1 MRIEDIDRQFREL
14 AACIADG
21 ESAFTNGDFVLAVE
35 KYSNALPLLLSSYG
49 ETHEDS
55 LLCLN
60 RLTACYISLR
70 KYDDALPLLRRLV
83 ATKVKIAD
91 ANDPDIVQIYFN
103 LATTS
108 ARLGRLEEAKEAYTI
123 SLALA
128 ERQYGPKSTFVA
140 SILESYAALVKR
152 EFPDS
157 EEAKRLHEQL
167 LELRANMVE
176 QSTSLKF
183 KKLTLEGDQLAS
195 LGAKNA
201 SKSDRN
207 FSALKNSTQQA
218 EGLSS
223 SSIRETRETARKTPI
238 LSFGVAAVILCVA
251 LVLLLRGL
259 DPESFKTIFSQFGVA
274 LNRQTTGDTK
284 DSADSTRP
292 AEEVERHE
300 VYEAADGKKRM
311 TLLNETEAQL
321 TTRDNKLSGRYDES
335 DAVCSF
341 KPRSQATTFTFQ
353 RVPAGLIDPEGT
365 TLYGRDASEL
375 VVCVKMRQLAKA
387 VQKYCDRFQQFP
399 TKIDAILAEDPELAY
414 TNPYTGKVV
423 VPVVG
428 QNLGNQQQNLEDLT
442 LDDYA
447 AYQIG
452 LSKLK
457 LAGDQVSIGPGAIEF
472 YRIRFSEQGDTFYIR
487 GTDRNGKLLKSSEPG
502 GAYVITL
509 TCGRANR

>member
-14 AACIADG
+14 AAYIKDG

-70 KYDDALPLLRRLV
+70 KYNDALPLLRRLV
-83 ATKVKIAD
+83 AIKVKIAD
-91 ANDPDIVQIYFN
+91 DNDPDIVQIYFN

-108 ARLGRLEEAKEAYTI
+108 ARLGRLDEAKEAYAI

-128 ERQYGPKSTFVA
+128 EKQYGPKSTFVA

-152 EFPDS
+152 ESPDS

-167 LELRANMVE
+167 LELRANLVE

-183 KKLTLEGDQLAS
+183 KKLTLEGDQLAN

-201 SKSDRN
+201 AKSDRN
-207 FSALKNSTQQA
+207 FSALKNSAQQA
-218 EGLSS
+218 DGLSS
-223 SSIRETRETARKTPI
+223 SSFRDTRETPRKSPI
-238 LSFGVAAVILCVA
+238 LSFGLAAIMLCVA
-251 LVLLLRGL
+251 LGLLVHGL
-259 DPESFKTIFSQFGVA
+259 NPESFKTIFSQFGA
-274 LNRQTTGDTK
+274 LNRQSAGDTK
-284 DSADSTRP
+284 DNTDSSKP

-300 VYEAADGKKRM
+300 VFEAADGKKRL
-311 TLLNETEAQL
+311 TLINETEAQF
-321 TTRDNKLSGRYDES
+321 TIGDNKLSGKYDES

-341 KPRSQATTFTFQ
+341 KPRSQATNYTFQ
-353 RVPAGLIDPEGT
+353 RVPAGLIDPDGT

-387 VQKYCDRFQQFP
+387 MQKYCDRFQQFP
-399 TKIDAILAEDPELAY
+399 TKIDSILAEDPEITY
-414 TNPYTGKVV
+414 TNPYTGKTA
-423 VPVVG
+423 VPVLG
-428 QNLGNQQQNLEDLT
+428 QNLGNQQQRIEDLT

-447 AYQIG
+447 AYQTG

-472 YRIRFSEQGDTFYIR
+472 YHIRFSEQGDTFYIR
-487 GTDRNGKLLKSSEPG
+487 GTDRNGKLLTSSDPG